1 MSRIAVF
8 DSGLG
13 SLSIIRSIQKFTKTE
28 IIYYADQ
35 KNFPYGKKTKLQLK
49 KIIDQTIQKL
59 EDQFHPSLI
68 IMASNT
74 PSILFSNYL
83 GKKIVGVLPPIEKA
97 LLLSENGRIGILGTK
112 ATIRSKELSRY
123 LEKFNSERN
132 FKKIDATE
140 LIKLVETGQF
150 LTNPKNCKKITSD
163 LLKNIFIKNK
173 IDVVTLSSTHLPFL
187 LPILEKEFP
196 FIRFIDPA
204 DDVAKIVAKRIK
216 KTSRNKLRIYTSL
229 NPKILEMH
237 IKKIGISKTVN
248 FLP

>member
-112 ATIRSKELSRY
+112 
-123 LEKFNSERN
+123 
-132 FKKIDATE
+132 
-140 LIKLVETGQF
+140 
-150 LTNPKNCKKITSD
+150 
-163 LLKNIFIKNK
+163 
-173 IDVVTLSSTHLPFL
+173 
-187 LPILEKEFP
+187 
-196 FIRFIDPA
+196 
-204 DDVAKIVAKRIK
+204 
-216 KTSRNKLRIYTSL
+216 
-229 NPKILEMH
+229 
-237 IKKIGISKTVN
+237 IGRAHV
-248 FLP
+248 

>member
-150 LTNPKNCKKITSD
+150 LTNPN
-163 LLKNIFIKNK
+163 
-173 IDVVTLSSTHLPFL
+173 STHLPFL